1 MLLFEQTADL
11 QIVSLTCPGANGDTS
26 AWIGADLDDL
36 IDRPADVRSVRRF
49 ERRVLAEEQPA
60 RRVFTLQVDGVLRR
74 IALSVDPVR
83 TAGGSVRLRGV
94 AVDLTEERRREQ
106 SFRQVSQRAE
116 ISRAIAEKARRTE
129 ESARQQAEVAHEA
142 VARKEERRSTVLA
155 GMAHDLRSPLSV
167 IDGYVDLLK
176 RTLTDAPADQLEHI
190 HHAVDQLRSLVT
202 SLTDLVRFE
211 TGTADVDVQPTDLRP
226 VVEDLAGMFTH
237 RARER
242 SIDLQIDLPDDSV
255 TARLDADG
263 FRRVLSNLIDNALTY
278 CDPGDAVRVRTDLI
292 GEEAVEV
299 EVSDSGPGIPPDARD
314 DIFEPFRRGHDDAA
328 GTGLGLAIAR
338 RLTEAMGG
346 ELRLSEPRIGGTTLT
361 ARFPAAASA

>member
-11 QIVSLTCPGANGDTS
+11 QVVDLTCPGADRDYS
-26 AWIGADLDDL
+26 AWIGADPEDL
-36 IDRPADVRSVRRF
+36 IDRLDDVRSVRRF
-49 ERRVLAEEQPA
+49 EQRVLAEKQSA
-60 RRVFTLQVDGVLRR
+60 RRVFTLQIDGVRRR

-83 TAGGSVRLRGV
+83 ASDGSVRLRGV
-94 AVDLTEERRREQ
+94 AVDLTEERRREKTL
-106 SFRQVSQRAE
+106 RQVSQRAE

-129 ESARQQAEVAHEA
+129 ESARQQAEVAQEVA
-142 VARKEERRSTVLA
+142 ARKEKRRSTVLA

-176 RTLTDAPADQLEHI
+176 RTLTDAPTDQLEHI
-190 HHAVDQLRSLVT
+190 HQAVDQLRSLVT

-226 VVEDLAGMFTH
+226 VVEDVAGMFTN

-242 SIDLQIDLPDDSV
+242 SIDLYIDRPDDSV
-255 TARLDADG
+255 PARIDPDG
-263 FRRVLSNLIDNALTY
+263 VRRVLSNLIDNALTY
-278 CDPGDAVRVRTDLI
+278 CTSGDAVRVRTHPI

-346 ELRLSEPRIGGTTLT
+346 EMQLVDPRIGGTTLT
-361 ARFPAAASA
+361 ARFPAAASD

>member
-1 MLLFEQTADL
+1 
-11 QIVSLTCPGANGDTS
+11 
-26 AWIGADLDDL
+26 
-36 IDRPADVRSVRRF
+36 
-49 ERRVLAEEQPA
+49 VLAEEQPA
-60 RRVFTLQVDGVLRR
+60 RRVFTLQIDGVLRR
-74 IALSVDPVR
+74 IALSVDPVCEPD
-83 TAGGSVRLRGV
+83 GPVRLRGV

-190 HHAVDQLRSLVT
+190 HQAVDQLRSLVT

-211 TGTADVDVQPTDLRP
+211 TGAADVDVEASDLFP
-226 VVEDLAGMFTH
+226 VVQDVAGMFTH

-242 SIDLQIDLPDDSV
+242 SIDLQIDFPADSA
-255 TARLDADG
+255 TARIDPDG

-292 GEEAVEV
+292 GGEAVEV

-346 ELRLSEPRIGGTTLT
+346 ELQLAEPRIGGTTLT
-361 ARFPAAASA
+361 ARFPAAAST